1 MIQWTLFYG
10 SSALRCVEADTPS
23 RARPP
28 LCGEPRSKPPPAL
41 IFFPTKLDAGLPPA
55 VFELL
60 RAAVNRGRSGLRAPP
75 SPSAPHP
82 FRRFRRPALAL
93 HPPPAVRR
101 GPWAA
106 ALWAETTAESGRPFA
121 GSAPPCRI
129 WSGRSS
135 LGWRRR
141 GAGLPHRCAVAGS
154 QSRSGAPSAFLTG
167 SAPSASWLLPS
178 PSGARLPPPHF
189 SGGLAGLLAGHAA
202 TAGGGSRRPPVA
214 CWCGVGARLPL
225 VPRRRGQR
233 TRSPSG
239 QRSRR
244 SSAAR
249 RAGGQSRRPARGTG
263 AHAACSRLST
273 QRRSRPGPATA
284 LSPRRPAAWG

>member
-1 MIQWTLFYG
+1 MAAAPGPPPPPPPSTLLPPPPVAAAVAEACAAAMAAG
-10 SSALRCVEADTPS
+10 SMQGMADLPLPRTSTLREQRTSGPAKGLRTRRP
-23 RARPP
+23 ARPP
-28 LCGEPRSKPPPAL
+28 CTLGVCPLGRDNGRIRSPLCR
-41 IFFPTKLDAGLPPA
+41 I
-55 VFELL
+55 
-60 RAAVNRGRSGLRAPP
+60 R
-75 SPSAPHP
+75 
-82 FRRFRRPALAL
+82 
-93 HPPPAVRR
+93 HPP
-101 GPWAA
+101 
-106 ALWAETTAESGRPFA
+106 
-121 GSAPPCRI
+121 CQI

-167 SAPSASWLLPS
+167 SAPSSSWLLPS

-249 RAGGQSRRPARGTG
+249 RAGGQSRRPAREQARTLRARG
-263 AHAACSRLST
+263 
-273 QRRSRPGPATA
+273 
-284 LSPRRPAAWG
+284 